1 MGLIL
6 DRYLIQVYS
15 LIGVAGFS
23 AIVIDKAEVTTLLRN
38 Q

>member
-6 DRYLIQVYS
+6 DRYLTQVYS